1 MNEDAL
7 GSAAASFTS
16 LANKLRNEVIPA
28 ARNQMM
34 KLSDSWEG
42 TGSQAALDEA
52 SAIIDKHEANA
63 TAADDTAGRLR
74 NMEASVVK
82 TKNAVNQ
89 NAEDVQRDCE
99 KLNNTNLR
107 GEVRATRI
115 ADRIASGV
123 AENIAVVSGNT
134 MELSGNLGVPLGTPG
149 ADGNMPAAPPP
160 EVPASPNGKASDSSP
175 NGKTPARR
183 FKPA

>member
-1 MNEDAL
+1 M
-7 GSAAASFTS
+7 TS
-16 LANKLRNEVIPA
+16 LGHKLRNEVIPA
-28 ARNQMM
+28 ARKQMM

-82 TKNAVNQ
+82 TKNAVNK

-149 ADGNMPAAPPP
+149 ADGKMPRPRRRKSRSHRARRTGVSYANGSAEHPLQACQPAAP
-160 EVPASPNGKASDSSP
+160 
-175 NGKTPARR
+175 RR
-183 FKPA
+183 